1 MVGITIARALYAL
14 NSGNAKN
21 RTTSSTPRQC
31 HIVLSLQC
39 PIPSSQR
46 SLLSYSIGET
56 SDNIA
61 YYYFVYLIETP
72 GAYIS
77 SGHSVY
83 IRTLT
88 YGSMGCISHAIVS
101 PVHHM
106 TDVQYITGTSNG
118 VVPTRCMLTWSPVS
132 IVQNNKVLIE
142 AHSNLCRMGGVHT
155 HHIQIQQMETSRDY
169 YHYTDSVYW
178 NAAGHHSS
186 SRLLTRKKGTATMLK
201 LRML

>member
-1 MVGITIARALYAL
+1 MHWTVAMPKTGPAAAPLD
-14 NSGNAKN
+14 
-21 RTTSSTPRQC
+21 
-31 HIVLSLQC
+31 IVLSLQC

-155 HHIQIQQMETSRDY
+155 HHIQIQQMET
-169 YHYTDSVYW
+169 
-178 NAAGHHSS
+178 
-186 SRLLTRKKGTATMLK
+186 RLLTRKKGTATMLK